1 MAIDDL
7 ALCLEISKDV
17 LATEQIIR
25 KELGASGEEQSLSSR
40 QGHELFGSIKSRQTG
55 EGLPVMQIDGSIEFK
70 PAD

>member
-17 LATEQIIR
+17 RATEQIIR

-40 QGHELFGSIKSRQTG
+40 QGHELFG
-55 EGLPVMQIDGSIEFK
+55 
-70 PAD
+70 